1 MSLKQKS
8 TRSRLGNGISFLFLL
23 LMGVFVVLPIY
34 YNIINAFKPVSELF
48 LFPPRFIIYR
58 PTFNN
63 FINLFRSQTQSVV
76 PLERYLFNSVFLTII
91 STAVYV
97 LIASMAAFPLTK
109 RNFPGKKI
117 IYKGIVFAILFRP
130 EVTALPQ
137 YMLMSR
143 MKILDTFWALL
154 FPLLAGS
161 FGVFLM
167 MQFMSTIPNEILEA
181 AGIDGA
187 GQKYTFF
194 HIVLPCVKPAMLTL
208 TIFTFA
214 SSWST
219 AGSQFTYSESLK
231 LLPTMISQLGS
242 AGLMN
247 AGISAAGTVLLRLP
261 PIFVFLLCQNSVIET
276 MAYSG
281 IKS

>member
-1 MSLKQKS
+1 M
-8 TRSRLGNGISFLFLL
+8 
-23 LMGVFVVLPIY
+23 
-34 YNIINAFKPVSELF
+34 
-48 LFPPRFIIYR
+48 
-58 PTFNN
+58 
-63 FINLFRSQTQSVV
+63 
-76 PLERYLFNSVFLTII
+76 
-91 STAVYV
+91 
-97 LIASMAAFPLTK
+97 
-109 RNFPGKKI
+109 KKI

-154 FPLLAGS
+154 LPLLAGS

-231 LLPTMISQLGS
+231 LLPTMITQLGS
-242 AGLMN
+242 TGLMN
-247 AGISAAGTVLLRLP
+247 AGISAAGTVLLMLP